1 MRLSCGTL
9 GLLLLVASA
18 PARAEVQ
25 VRLAEGKLDVL
36 ATSAPLSEVL
46 DRIARQTGM
55 KIVYDGAPPRPLV
68 SVTIQ
73 GRSQVETI
81 YGLLEGLGLNYAL
94 RTDLGG
100 GKVDTLLLMAGS
112 SGAPARPATNTP
124 ATRQPAPA
132 APEPDEPDDEEPAPV
147 EAEAPPGQP
156 PVLPPNLPGVPPAA
170 QPSQPPN
177 AGPAGPQTVTPTNPA
192 FSTSPFLSPMTFPG
206 PVVVPQPQPA
216 PTPTPPPT
224 NQD

>member
-1 MRLSCGTL
+1 MRLYCWTAGF
-9 GLLLLVASA
+9 LLLAAAA

-25 VRLAEGKLDVL
+25 VRLTEEKLDVT

-55 KIVYDGAPPRPLV
+55 KIVYDGAPPRPIV

-73 GRSQVETI
+73 GRSQVEAI
-81 YGLLEGLGLNYAL
+81 HGLLEGLGLNYAL

-100 GKVDTLLLMAGS
+100 VKVDTLLLMAGS
-112 SGAPARPATNTP
+112 SGAPARPATNSP
-124 ATRQPAPA
+124 ARPPAAA
-132 APEPDEPDDEEPAPV
+132 APEPDEPDDDEPAPV
-147 EAEAPPGQP
+147 EAEAPAGQP
-156 PVLPPNLPGVPPAA
+156 QPPPPNLPGVPPA
-170 QPSQPPN
+170 PPNQPPS
-177 AGPAGPQTVTPTNPA
+177 AVPAGPQTVTPTNPA

-216 PTPTPPPT
+216 PSPTPPPT

>member
-1 MRLSCGTL
+1 MRLLRVTA
-9 GLLLLVASA
+9 GLFLFVAVAS
-18 PARAEVQ
+18 ARAEVQ
-25 VRLAEGKLDVL
+25 VRLAEGKLDVT
-36 ATSAPLSEVL
+36 ATSAPVSEVL

-55 KIVYDGAPPRPLV
+55 KIVYDGAPPRSLV

-73 GRSQVETI
+73 GRSPVETI

-100 GKVDTLLLMAGS
+100 SKVDTLLLLAGS
-112 SGAPARPATNTP
+112 SGGPARPATNTP
-124 ATRQPAPA
+124 ARPPIA
-132 APEPDEPDDEEPAPV
+132 AVPEPDEPDDDEAAPAPA
-147 EAEAPPGQP
+147 EAEVPAGQAPAPPPNIPGAAPQPNQP
-156 PVLPPNLPGVPPAA
+156 PSLT
-170 QPSQPPN
+170 
-177 AGPAGPQTVTPTNPA
+177 PAGPQSVAPTNPA

-206 PVVVPQPQPA
+206 PVIVPQPQPA